1 MRNVIV
7 IITFFHL
14 SFSVFAQESSLE
26 LSSNIG
32 LFNSSINE
40 PSESYGFLDNTE
52 KANIIAALKSK
63 NYPQFEWDSEICISI
78 KRVGIFIGNHAGLYA
93 KYNQSLFS

>member
-40 PSESYGFLDNTE
+40 PLLSESYGFLDNTE
-52 KANIIAALKSK
+52 KANIIAALNPKTT
-63 NYPQFEWDSEICISI
+63 F
-78 KRVGIFIGNHAGLYA
+78 
-93 KYNQSLFS
+93 SLMG